1 MSILR
6 EYYFNA
12 ILSGK
17 SKLNNPIYNLSV
29 IIELTGMGRFITC
42 EDPPI
47 ASIGRMY
54 INSLLS

>member
-47 ASIGRMY
+47 ASIGRM
-54 INSLLS
+54 